1 MTRRIIIGLA
11 VFALLG
17 LLVWAFLYMAREVD
31 VIANS
36 QWNEV
41 YACQEF
47 DVHQLPGSPTS
58 YVIVKDGKRLLIDC
72 PENVTP
78 DLLPS
83 VSLVLL
89 THSHRDTVGGAGA
102 FVAKGVPVRASKD
115 AGKWLNPGDVNK
127 FWFESIPL
135 RNSNTGYFVHP
146 NGIEGIDCTLADGQV
161 FEWNGLKIEVI
172 ATPGHS
178 RDHLAF
184 AVNGLVFA
192 GDAVTHDGKLWAPF
206 CTDWDHWQDVGLK
219 PAAESVKKLDGR
231 KFERVFSAR
240 TPSSRPKGAKHES
253 ETLPALLA
261 DTAKRIDEAAFLKS
275 FERFTNRR
283 GDPPQ
288 YKFLVTKDQV
298 GSNGSKAWE
307 KVSDSL
313 WITGNTYVLKSKD
326 DGALMVL
333 DPWDTRIVPQ
343 IESLRRAEKL
353 GAVELV
359 MFSHAHY
366 DHFDGLYPL
375 PERGQCKVWAQAT
388 VAEPIAEPFR
398 YRAPFLDAR
407 PIQFDKTFKDG
418 ESGTWREFTFKFHHL
433 PGQTHFTSGIEV
445 TIDGKRCLFT
455 ADNFFHFTQYSGSGG
470 WMGLNRSWP
479 SVYGESAKK
488 VGKIAP
494 EWVLAEHGG
503 PYVFNEEDY
512 KRRAEWGEEAG
523 TACDAVC
530 ASGRHRRDWN
540 PHAVSVEP
548 CLVKAK
554 AGTEVKAKLWVEPN
568 TGGVKV
574 KLRGRGVVP
583 DQDWTLT
590 DAKVRQSR
598 EIVFLLPATLT
609 PGRYV
614 FAVSPT
620 AGPGEFADPWLAVDV
635 E

>member
-1 MTRRIIIGLA
+1 MTRRLIVG
-11 VFALLG
+11 VFAFTLFGVLVG
-17 LLVWAFLYMAREVD
+17 LFIYMAREVD

-36 QWNEV
+36 PWNEV
-41 YACQEF
+41 YTCQQF
-47 DVHQLPGSPTS
+47 DVHQLPGTPTS

-72 PENVTP
+72 PETVTP
-78 DLLPS
+78 ELLPS
-83 VSLVLL
+83 VNLVLL
-89 THSHRDTVGGAGA
+89 THSHRDTAAGSGA
-102 FVAKGVPVRASKD
+102 FVAKGVSVRASKD
-115 AGKWLNPGDVNK
+115 AAKWLNPADVSK
-127 FWFESIPL
+127 FWAESIPL
-135 RNSNTGYFVHP
+135 RNSNAGYFVHP
-146 NGIEGIDCTLADGQV
+146 TGIDGIDCSLADGQTV
-161 FEWNGLKIEVI
+161 EWNGLKIEVI

-184 AVNGLVFA
+184 AVNGLAFV

-219 PAAESVKKLDGR
+219 PAGESVRKLDGR

-240 TPSSRPKGAKHES
+240 TPTSRAKGEMHES
-253 ETLPALLA
+253 ESAPATLVGG
-261 DTAKRIDEAAFLKS
+261 AKRIEEAAFLKS
-275 FERFTNRR
+275 FERFTNRL
-283 GDPPQ
+283 GDPPA
-288 YKFLVTKDQV
+288 YDFLVPKSQV
-298 GSNGSKAWE
+298 GSGGKEPWS
-307 KVSDSL
+307 KVSPSL

-343 IESLRRAEKL
+343 IQKLRDAEKL

-375 PERGQCKVWAQAT
+375 PEHGKCKVWALNT

-407 PIQFDKTFKDG
+407 PIKFDKTFKDG
-418 ESGTWREFTFKFHHL
+418 ESATWREFTFKFHHL

-512 KRRAEWGEEAG
+512 RRRAAWGEAAG
-523 TACDAVC
+523 EACDAVC
-530 ASGRHRRDWN
+530 ASGHHRRDWN

-548 CLVKAK
+548 CLVKGK
-554 AGTEVKAKLWVEPN
+554 AGGEVKAKVWAEPN

-583 DQDWTLT
+583 DQEWAFPDSRKRQMQEVSLRLPGTL
-590 DAKVRQSR
+590 A
-598 EIVFLLPATLT
+598 
-609 PGRYV
+609 PGRHV